1 MDLIQMVASKL
12 IKVEVQGFKSFQSCQ
27 DFSFDIDNG
36 LYFVTGDNQVETDL
50 GANGAGKSALFEAI
64 CWGLYGK
71 TSTNLKASNVV
82 NWGSKKCQVALQF
95 SEFTV
100 LRAQNPNALF
110 INGDPVTQE
119 ELEKHLGGLGFES
132 FLYSTFISQFSSKFF
147 DLSPADKMVVFS
159 DIMSETLKPWE
170 DRSLQARVRAA
181 QMDVTAKGME
191 NTISKL
197 QGNLE
202 QLENTDYSKQI
213 KEFEDSKKESLKKAK
228 IRFGELVDNEK
239 YLKIDLR
246 KVMLERSK
254 LQVSAKQFKSVISTG
269 EYTKIK
275 KDHETSKENYSAYKA
290 TYYALENDLEKMQ
303 GTIKTQTGICP
314 VCKQMVSVKH
324 LKAEIDSC
332 KKQMAV
338 AERDFNEYGMI
349 VKKLGEKIFNFD
361 KAIEKEKDKE
371 SEMKVHLR
379 GLDLKVKTLTEKIE
393 YAKVE
398 IKRQEVNIE
407 EIKAMKNNY
416 LTLEKE
422 RQENL
427 KKFKATI
434 KDNEDLLGEA
444 KKEYDAYTYW
454 VGGFKSIRLL
464 LLLDSLK
471 ELEISVNNNLNKL
484 GLSDWSVKLDIDR
497 ETKSGTVRKGFSV
510 LVCSPDNEDFV
521 PMEVWSGGEM
531 QRLKLAGSLG
541 LMDLIQSK
549 RQVDFGIEIFDEP
562 TAWLS
567 PVGISDLVQL
577 LYDRAKEN
585 NKKLFLIDHK
595 DLGSFG
601 MFSGTINIVKDE
613 KGSHIVGGL

>member
-1 MDLIQMVASKL
+1 MKL
-12 IKVEVQGFKSFQSCQ
+12 QTIELQGFKSFQEYQ
-27 DFSFDIDNG
+27 DFSFDLDNG
-36 LYFVTGDNQVETDL
+36 LYFVTGENKVETNL

-64 CWGLYGK
+64 CWCLYGK
-71 TSTNLKASNVV
+71 TSTNLKAGNVV
-82 NWGSKKCQVALQF
+82 NWENKGCQVTLNFDDMSQIIRTQSPNILQ
-95 SEFTV
+95 
-100 LRAQNPNALF
+100 L
-110 INGDPVTQE
+110 NGNPVTQDG
-119 ELEKHLGGLGFES
+119 LENHLGGLGFES

-159 DIMSETLKPWE
+159 DIMADVLEPWE
-170 DRSLQARVRAA
+170 VRSIKAKTRAV
-181 QMDVTAKGME
+181 QMEVTIKGME
-191 NTISKL
+191 RVV
-197 QGNLE
+197 LE
-202 QLENTDYSKQI
+202 LKGSLHHANQLDYSKQI
-213 KEFEDSKKESLKKAK
+213 KEFEANKKKQLDNISAK
-228 IRFGELVDNEK
+228 RIELEDRERLQKVE
-239 YLKIDLR
+239 LR
-246 KVMLERSK
+246 EAMQGRAV
-254 LQVSAKQFKSVISTG
+254 LQMDQKQFKSVISKK
-269 EYTKIK
+269 EYNELKDKYTQAINDQAEAKANYISLERELKGIEGVAGKSVCPTCLQGVDKKLLQDKIK
-275 KDHETSKENYSAYKA
+275 SILADIKYWQGHYKEYENQVTAYQA
-290 TYYALENDLEKMQ
+290 
-303 GTIKTQTGICP
+303 
-314 VCKQMVSVKH
+314 
-324 LKAEIDSC
+324 
-332 KKQMAV
+332 
-338 AERDFNEYGMI
+338 
-349 VKKLGEKIFNFD
+349 KLRNFD
-361 KAIEKEKDKE
+361 AAIEKERISQSDLE
-371 SEMKVHLR
+371 SKLR
-379 GLDLKVKTLTEKIE
+379 LFQMRIENLNTNLKRIE
-393 YAKVE
+393 REIESAKSDINYTKGTKNQYA
-398 IKRQEVNIE
+398 Q
-407 EIKAMKNNY
+407 
-416 LTLEKE
+416 LEKE
-422 RQENL
+422 RQDDI
-427 KKFKATI
+427 KKFKAAI
-434 KDNEDLLGEA
+434 KDNEDLLGGA
-444 KKEYDAYTYW
+444 KKEFDAYQYW

-613 KGSHIVGGL
+613 KGSHMVEGL